1 LYTFLDLFTKNGREE
16 EEEEEEEEQLVQ
28 HGGAEPKL
36 QFSKICL

>member
-1 LYTFLDLFTKNGREE
+1 LYTFLDLFNRNGR

>member
-16 EEEEEEEEQLVQ
+16 EEEEEEEQLVQ
-28 HGGAEPKL
+28 HGAAELKL